1 MALVEDTDAEAI
13 VNSMAGYNANVITV
27 TLGDELSGTISQVT
41 EADIE
46 VTAPETGQ
54 AAQPAAEQAEKPAT
68 EQAEKP
74 ATEQAEKPAANS

>member
-1 MALVEDTDAEAI
+1 
-13 VNSMAGYNANVITV
+13 VITV

-54 AAQPAAEQAEKPAT
+54 AAQPAT

-74 ATEQAEKPAANS
+74 AAEQAEKPAANS